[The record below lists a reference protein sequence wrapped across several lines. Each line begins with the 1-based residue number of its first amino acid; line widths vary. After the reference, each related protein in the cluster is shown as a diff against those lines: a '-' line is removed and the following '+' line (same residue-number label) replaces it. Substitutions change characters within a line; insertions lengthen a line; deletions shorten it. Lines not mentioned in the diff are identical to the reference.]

1 VSLVLDLF
9 VHHFLCSM
17 DVMHALCADHKE
29 DDDVLLSV
37 LSSLAVVS
45 SMLPE

>member
-1 VSLVLDLF
+1 
-9 VHHFLCSM
+9 M
-17 DVMHALCADHKE
+17 DITHVICADHKE

-37 LSSLAVVS
+37 LLSLAVGF